1 MIVLSNIFV
10 LNIAKNTSMEITFQD
25 SVKIAWDST
34 FVDAL
39 GPRDAIEIN
48 PKSNTDY
55 SIQHL
60 VNYTIHTYYTIDNET
75 LLNKSLRFIMIAC
88 TFK

>member
-10 LNIAKNTSMEITFQD
+10 LNIAKNISMEITFRD

-48 PKSNTDY
+48 HKSNTENEPQDFKIP
-55 SIQHL
+55 SIPG
-60 VNYTIHTYYTIDNET
+60 
-75 LLNKSLRFIMIAC
+75 LRFILSAKWWWVIINQNA
-88 TFK
+88 